1 MLKETQKEEI
11 KAIEK
16 KEIKAIEAIDDEMVL
31 ACAHCGL
38 CLPSCPT
45 YRELCTEMDSPRGRI
60 YIMRALVDGRLPV
73 DEKLAKHIYRCLVC
87 RACETACPSGIHYG
101 RLIEEAREVFEKNFK
116 RPLSQRILQ
125 NLVFKKLFPNQKL
138 LGFTFWM
145 IWLYQR
151 LGIRW
156 LARHLGIM
164 KLMGRMGEAEK
175 MLPNIPS
182 PFLKYS
188 LKKVTPANGETKHRV
203 GFFPGCM
210 MIHMFPS
217 VNLATAR
224 VLTENGCEV
233 ITPRKQQ
240 CCGALHTLSGI
251 KEPALR
257 LARQNIDL
265 FEKIDVEAIIV
276 NCAGCGAALKE
287 YSYLLA
293 NDPEY
298 AEKAKNFS
306 QKVKDISEFLAEIQI
321 KPPQG
326 RIAHRVTYDDPCH
339 LLHGQKVKQQPRMLL
354 QSIPGLEL
362 VELKESDRCCGSAG
376 VYNVL
381 QPEISMQLLENKI
394 KNIAETNA
402 EIVVAGNPGC
412 LIQIGLGVKQHNLNM
427 RVMHTVELLDLSYRS
442 RDVAS

>member
-1 MLKETQKEEI
+1 
-11 KAIEK
+11 
-16 KEIKAIEAIDDEMVL
+16 

-38 CLPSCPT
+38 CLPGCPT
-45 YRELCTEMDSPRGRI
+45 YRELSMEMDSPRGRI

-73 DEKLAKHIYRCLVC
+73 DEKFAEHIYRCLVC

-101 RLIEEAREVFEKNFK
+101 RLIEEAREVFEENFK

-125 NLVFKKLFPNQKL
+125 NLVFKRVFPNQKL

-156 LARHLGIM
+156 LARNLGIM

-175 MLPNIPS
+175 ILPDIPS
-182 PFLKYS
+182 PLLKYS
-188 LKKVTPANGETKHRV
+188 LKRVINAKGERKHRL

-210 MIHMFPS
+210 MIHIFPS

-224 VLTENGCEV
+224 VLAENGCDV
-233 ITPRKQQ
+233 ITPQKQQ

-257 LARQNIDL
+257 LARQNIDI

-276 NCAGCGAALKE
+276 NCAGCGAALRE
-287 YSYLLA
+287 YSHLLA
-293 NDPEY
+293 NDPDY
-298 AEKAKNFS
+298 AEKAENFS
-306 QKVKDISEFLAEIQI
+306 RKVRDISEFLAEIDV
-321 KPPQG
+321 KPPKG
-326 RIAHRVTYDDPCH
+326 EIARRVTYDDPCH
-339 LLHGQKVKQQPRMLL
+339 LLHGQKVKEQPRMLL

-362 VELKESDRCCGSAG
+362 VELKQADRCCGSAG

-381 QPEISMQLLENKI
+381 QPEMSMRLLDDKM
-394 KNIAETNA
+394 KNIAETDA
-402 EIVVAGNPGC
+402 EIVVTGNPGC

-427 RVMHTVELLDLSYRS
+427 RVMHTVELLDLSYRNS
-442 RDVAS
+442 DVTLKDRGR

>member
-1 MLKETQKEEI
+1 MLEEKPKEK
-11 KAIEK
+11 
-16 KEIKAIEAIDDEMVL
+16 IKAIEAIDDEMLL

-73 DEKLAKHIYRCLVC
+73 DKKFAEHIHRCLVC
-87 RACETACPSGIHYG
+87 RACETACPSGIHYA
-101 RLIEEAREVFEKNFK
+101 RLIEEAREVFEQNFK
-116 RPLSQRILQ
+116 RPLSHRILQ
-125 NLVFKKLFPNQKL
+125 NVVFKKLFPNQKL
-138 LGFTFWM
+138 LGSFFWM

-151 LGIRW
+151 LGVRW
-156 LARHLGIM
+156 LARNLGIM

-175 MLPNIPS
+175 ILPNIPS

-188 LKKVTPANGETKHRV
+188 LKKVIPAKGERKHRL

-210 MIHMFPS
+210 MIHIFPS

-224 VLTENGCEV
+224 VLAENGCEV
-233 ITPRKQQ
+233 ITPGKQQ

-257 LARQNIDL
+257 LARQNIDI

-276 NCAGCGAALKE
+276 NCAGCGAALRE
-287 YSYLLA
+287 YSHLLA
-293 NDPEY
+293 DDPEY
-298 AEKAKNFS
+298 AEKAENFS
-306 QKVKDISEFLAEIQI
+306 RKVRDISEFLAEIEV

-326 RIAHRVTYDDPCH
+326 EIAHRVTYDDPCH
-339 LLHGQKVKQQPRMLL
+339 LLHGQKVKEQPRSLL
-354 QSIPGLEL
+354 KSIPGIEL
-362 VELKESDRCCGSAG
+362 VELKQADRCCGSAG

-381 QPEISMQLLENKI
+381 QPEISMQLLEDKI
-394 KNIAETNA
+394 KNISETNA
-402 EIVVAGNPGC
+402 EIVVTGNPGC
-412 LIQIGLGVKQHNLNM
+412 LIQIGLGVKRHNLNM
-427 RVMHTVELLDLSYRS
+427 RVMHTVELLDLSYRNG
-442 RDVAS
+442 DVT

>member
-1 MLKETQKEEI
+1 ML
-11 KAIEK
+11 
-16 KEIKAIEAIDDEMVL
+16 L

-45 YRELCTEMDSPRGRI
+45 YRELSMEMDSPRGRI

-73 DEKLAKHIYRCLVC
+73 DEKFAEHIYRCLVC
-87 RACETACPSGIHYG
+87 RACETACPSGIHYS

-125 NLVFKKLFPNQKL
+125 NFVFKRLFPNQKL

-156 LARHLGIM
+156 LARNLGIM
-164 KLMGRMGEAEK
+164 RLMGRMGEAEK
-175 MLPNIPS
+175 ILPNIPS
-182 PFLKYS
+182 PLLKYS
-188 LKKVTPANGETKHRV
+188 LKKVIPPEGERKHRL

-210 MIHMFPS
+210 MIHIFPS

-224 VLTENGCEV
+224 VLAENGCEV
-233 ITPRKQQ
+233 ITPQKQQ

-257 LARQNIDL
+257 LARQNIDI

-276 NCAGCGAALKE
+276 NCAGCGAALRE
-287 YSYLLA
+287 YSHLLA
-293 NDPEY
+293 DDPDY
-298 AEKAKNFS
+298 AEKAENFS
-306 QKVKDISEFLAEIQI
+306 RRVKDISEFLAEIEV

-326 RIAHRVTYDDPCH
+326 EIVHRVTYDDPCH
-339 LLHGQKVKQQPRMLL
+339 LLHGQKVKEQPRMLL

-362 VELKESDRCCGSAG
+362 VELKQADRCCGSAG

-381 QPEISMQLLENKI
+381 QPEMSMRLLEDKM

-402 EIVVAGNPGC
+402 EIVVTGNPGC

-442 RDVAS
+442 RDATS

>member
-16 KEIKAIEAIDDEMVL
+16 KEIKAIEAIDDEMLL

-73 DEKLAKHIYRCLVC
+73 DEKFAKHIYRCLVC

-156 LARHLGIM
+156 LASHLGIM
-164 KLMGRMGEAEK
+164 KLMGRMGESEK
-175 MLPNIPS
+175 MLPNLPS
-182 PFLKYS
+182 PVTKYS
-188 LKKVTPANGETKHRV
+188 LKKVTHAKGETKHRV

-210 MIHMFPS
+210 MIHLFPS

-224 VLTENGCEV
+224 VLAENGCEV

-293 NDPEY
+293 DDPEY

-306 QKVKDISEFLAEIQI
+306 QKVKDISEFLGAIQI

-412 LIQIGLGVKQHNLNM
+412 LIQIGLGVKQHKLNM

>member
-1 MLKETQKEEI
+1 MIWLYQRLGIRWLARHLGIMKLMGRMGEAEKMLPNI
-11 KAIEK
+11 
-16 KEIKAIEAIDDEMVL
+16 
-31 ACAHCGL
+31 
-38 CLPSCPT
+38 PSP
-45 YRELCTEMDSPRGRI
+45 
-60 YIMRALVDGRLPV
+60 
-73 DEKLAKHIYRCLVC
+73 
-87 RACETACPSGIHYG
+87 
-101 RLIEEAREVFEKNFK
+101 
-116 RPLSQRILQ
+116 
-125 NLVFKKLFPNQKL
+125 FPNQKL

-394 KNIAETNA
+394 KNIAETKA
-402 EIVVAGNPGC
+402 EIVAAGNPGC